1 MSKYDLDNGYI
12 IEVESGEELFS
23 IEEIDKADNE
33 IVKKVIIDLLEEIVT
48 VEDEM
53 LDKDHRIQT
62 LEEDLEMFE
71 DNFGIEE

>member
-1 MSKYDLDNGYI
+1 MEK
-12 IEVESGEELFS
+12 ELFS

-53 LDKDHRIQT
+53 LDKDYRIQT

-71 DNFGIEE
+71 DIFGIEE